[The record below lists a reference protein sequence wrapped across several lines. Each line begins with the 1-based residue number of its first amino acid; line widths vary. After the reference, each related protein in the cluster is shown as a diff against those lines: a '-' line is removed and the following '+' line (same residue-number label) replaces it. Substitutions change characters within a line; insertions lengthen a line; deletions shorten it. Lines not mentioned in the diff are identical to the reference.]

1 MCAMELEMVQ
11 GCICDSLIVDGKSE
25 IRLSDEERKEVI
37 GRLNEAWKPEDLNH
51 LLQLYLELHPDSI
64 DVSDRP
70 CECCGD
76 TIVTYKAKI

>member
-1 MCAMELEMVQ
+1 MELVMVQ
-11 GCICDSLIVDGKSE
+11 GCICDCLLIDGDAE
-25 IRLSDEERKEVI
+25 QYLTDEERRKVI
-37 GRLNEAWKPEDLNH
+37 GRLNKAWKPEDLNR

-64 DVSDRP
+64 DISDKP